1 MTKYLPLALGLVA
14 VAAGHA
20 TPALARSVH
29 YSAAQ
34 TSRQMAL
41 YAIPDGPRVAG
52 PLPPTAVTVNG
63 EVAGNDP
70 DPRIRL
76 SLAREFYFNK

>member
-1 MTKYLPLALGLVA
+1 MKRYFPIALGLGTLAA
-14 VAAGHA
+14 VSA

-34 TSRQMAL
+34 ISQQVAL

-63 EVAGNDP
+63 ELVGNDP

-76 SLAREFYFNK
+76 SLIREFFANK

>member
-1 MTKYLPLALGLVA
+1 MTKYLPLALALVA
-14 VAAGHA
+14 LAPGQP
-20 TPALARSVH
+20 TPALARNVH

-34 TSRQMAL
+34 AARQMAL

-63 EVAGNDP
+63 EVVGNDP